1 MRTSMFCFKTQTETK
16 KEERKK
22 MESTATFDRASEV
35 KAFDQMKIGV
45 KGLADTGI
53 TQIPRIFYDPQ
64 DSASNPRPSSTVTI
78 PTIDLDGGVFESTAT
93 RESLV
98 AKVKHAMEKFGF
110 FRAINH
116 GIPLDTMEKVKAG
129 IRGFHEQ
136 DPEVRK
142 AFYTRDKAKK
152 LKYNT
157 NADFYDAPAA
167 SWRDTLSCFMAPDVP
182 KAEDLPEIC
191 GEIMLEYSKQ
201 VKKLAELIL
210 ELSSEALGLN
220 PNHLKDMDCAK
231 GLLMLCHCYPYC
243 PEPDLTLGARKHT
256 DRTFITILLQDHIG
270 GLEVQHDGG
279 WVPVPPTPGSL
290 IVNVGDL
297 LQLITND
304 KFVSAEHQVLANK
317 VKEPRISVAAFFVH
331 PPTSSRLYGPIK
343 ELLSEEN
350 PPKYRETT
358 AQVSNHYVA
367 RIPNANAS
375 LQHLRI

>member
-1 MRTSMFCFKTQTETK
+1 
-16 KEERKK
+16 
-22 MESTATFDRASEV
+22 MESKDTVAATFDRT
-35 KAFDQMKIGV
+35 AFDQMKIGV

-53 TQIPRIFYDPQ
+53 TQIPSIFHDPEALV
-64 DSASNPRPSSTVTI
+64 SANPKPSSPVKI
-78 PTIDLDGGVFESTAT
+78 PEIDLGGGLFESTAT

-98 AKVKHAMEKFGF
+98 AKVKHAMETFGF
-110 FRAINH
+110 FRAVNH
-116 GIPLDTMEKVKAG
+116 GIPLDTMEKMIAG
-129 IRGFHEQ
+129 VRGFHEQ

-142 AFYTRDKAKK
+142 AFYTRDKTKK

-167 SWRDTLSCFMAPDVP
+167 SWRDTLSCFMAPDAP
-182 KAEDLPEIC
+182 KPEDLPEIC

-201 VKKLAELIL
+201 VMKLAELIL
-210 ELSSEALGLN
+210 ELASEALGLN
-220 PNHLKDMDCAK
+220 PNHLKDLDCVK
-231 GLLMLCHCYPYC
+231 GLYMLCHCYPHC
-243 PEPDLTLGARKHT
+243 PEPDRTLGARKHT

-270 GLEVQHDGG
+270 GLEIQHDGG
-279 WVPVPPTPGSL
+279 WVPVAPTPGSL

-304 KFVSAEHQVLANK
+304 KFVSVEHKALANK
-317 VKEPRISVAAFFVH
+317 VKEPRISIASFFVH
-331 PPTSSRLYGPIK
+331 PTSSRLYGPIK

-358 AQVSNHYVA
+358 AQASNHYVA
-367 RIPNANAS
+367 RIPNVNAS